1 MTMMMI
7 IIMIMIIIIIMIVIA
22 MEIAYEKK
30 SAQHTLQYLCANKNI
45 N

>member
-7 IIMIMIIIIIMIVIA
+7 IIMIMIIIIMIVIA